1 MYPSVPI
8 DEAIAVIIEMLNNDI
23 DHLRKQTKLTLTDVH
38 KLIEF
43 CLSTNYFIFDNRVHI
58 LENSGPIG
66 LALMVMILE
75 AFLQRLEDGALQE
88 ALATN
93 LAPLTYKR
101 YVDDNHARF
110 ERVHQSH
117 SFLNILNK
125 QNKAIKHTM
134 EKEDQ
139 SRKLNFLDVT
149 IIITGAGKYQFKI
162 HRKNAITNVQ
172 IKPYSYVNPALIRG
186 VGVSSRSL

>member
-38 KLIEF
+38 KLIEL

-101 YVDDNHARF
+101 YVD
-110 ERVHQSH
+110 EP
-117 SFLNILNK
+117 
-125 QNKAIKHTM
+125 
-134 EKEDQ
+134 
-139 SRKLNFLDVT
+139 RK
-149 IIITGAGKYQFKI
+149 I
-162 HRKNAITNVQ
+162 RKSTSI
-172 IKPYSYVNPALIRG
+172 S
-186 VGVSSRSL
+186 